1 MRFCPARR
9 RRFYPYIFIRKGIY
23 RPMIAEPY
31 FGLCITAA
39 ADVAAADIFDC
50 NNFFPFDIEGI

>member
-1 MRFCPARR
+1 
-9 RRFYPYIFIRKGIY
+9 
-23 RPMIAEPY
+23 MIAEPY